1 VASDTTTH
9 GNWHVVFGT
18 DGSWVAGAS
27 PNIPPYLTVTTAAP
41 QLLWSQ
47 NPGSLYA
54 PYQQATGTNR
64 IAACWYSPTELD
76 FSFAINDAQ
85 MHRMAMY
92 FLDWTGLGRQERV
105 ELVDLTTGGVL
116 DARMLMDFSGGVYL
130 TWNITGNVRV
140 RVTPYNVNAVVSAIF
155 FGAPTTAARF
165 VNADS
170 TAQGNWNRSYR
181 ADG

>member
-1 VASDTTTH
+1 
-9 GNWHVVFGT
+9 
-18 DGSWVAGAS
+18 
-27 PNIPPYLTVTTAAP
+27 
-41 QLLWSQ
+41 
-47 NPGSLYA
+47 
-54 PYQQATGTNR
+54 
-64 IAACWYSPTELD
+64 
-76 FSFAINDAQ
+76 
-85 MHRMAMY
+85 MAMY